1 VSFIAPDDAN
11 IILPIASLSI
21 GSVPIKSTDVPNRE
35 TEMSTVTLHYIH
47 DPLCGWCYA
56 AAPLVKAARE
66 VLPVRWHAGGMMA
79 GPRRQP
85 VSEGLRSYV
94 LPHDRRIAQLTG
106 QPFGEAY
113 ADGLLRDTTAVLDS
127 EPPIAAMLAA
137 EALAGRGLDLLARLQ
152 QAHYL
157 EGRRIAD
164 RPVLEEMAASIGL
177 DRAEFT
183 EALGDEGETVQSHI
197 AQTRALMQRLGVAG
211 FPSFALERD
220 GRWSPVEAGEFLGRP
235 AEFSDWLRQQV
246 PQAAAASSKTGADFA
261 CGVDGCAI

>member
-1 VSFIAPDDAN
+1 
-11 IILPIASLSI
+11 
-21 GSVPIKSTDVPNRE
+21 
-35 TEMSTVTLHYIH
+35 MSTVTLHYIH

-113 ADGLLRDTTAVLDS
+113 VDGLLRDTTAVLDS

-137 EALAGRGLDLLARLQ
+137 EEVAGRGLDLLARLQ
-152 QAHYL
+152 RAHYV

-177 DRAEFT
+177 DPAEFT
-183 EALGDEGETVQSHI
+183 ESLGGVEGRTVQSHI
-197 AQTRALMQRLGVAG
+197 AQTRALMQRLGVGG

-220 GRWSPVEAGEFLGRP
+220 GRWSPVEVGEFLGRP
-235 AEFSDWLRQQV
+235 DDFAHWLRLQA
-246 PQAAAASSKTGADFA
+246 PAAATAPAGSEGLA
-261 CGVDGCAI
+261 CGLDGCEV